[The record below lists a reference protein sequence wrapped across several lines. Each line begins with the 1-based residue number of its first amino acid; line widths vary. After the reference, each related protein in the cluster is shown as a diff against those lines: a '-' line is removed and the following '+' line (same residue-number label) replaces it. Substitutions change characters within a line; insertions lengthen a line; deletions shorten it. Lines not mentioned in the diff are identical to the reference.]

1 MDDETL
7 TTVDAQ
13 LERIVLAMES
23 INAIIEADNGGGGAK
38 SVKTDEPKDEEKKEE
53 EKDEPIED
61 EPKDEPIEKKLNL
74 DDLDK
79 VGDDD
84 ADLY

>member
-38 SVKTDEPKDEEKKEE
+38 SVQDNNDKKGEESKEE
-53 EKDEPIED
+53 VKDED

>member
-1 MDDETL
+1 MDETL

-38 SVKTDEPKDEEKKEE
+38 SVQANNDEKKEE
-53 EKDEPIED
+53 VKDEEPKEDEPI
-61 EPKDEPIEKKLNL
+61 DEPIEKKLNL